1 MSEPPSPPLRTW
13 RPMAA
18 WTAGMLLAL
27 GLAWFVAAVM
37 VPWWQV
43 RDVLGRE
50 SAAMAYPYS
59 NETIA
64 ELGGADSAARK
75 AGTYL
80 RMPKV
85 LAPERIRASF
95 LLIACLKSG
104 SSYAGVPLSRLL
116 ADPDPKVRGSVAWA
130 LGDID
135 ADAAPVLPALV
146 RLLADSDSANRHVAA
161 RALRRMG
168 PAAGPA
174 VPALTQSLSDG
185 VPEVRMQAAMALM
198 AIGPTSEPA
207 ALQLAEALD
216 DPDSAVRRWAAEA
229 LASIGPRARP
239 AVPALTRAMSDADAA
254 VRRAATRALTEI
266 RGEEPKP

>member
-1 MSEPPSPPLRTW
+1 
-13 RPMAA
+13 MAA

-64 ELGGADSAARK
+64 ELGGADSAAHK

-85 LAPERIRASF
+85 LSPERIRASF

-146 RLLADSDSANRHVAA
+146 RLLADSDPTNRHVAT

-174 VPALTQSLSDG
+174 VPALAQALRDG
-185 VPEVRMQAAMALM
+185 VPEVRIEAAIALM
-198 AIGPTSEPA
+198 CIGSTSLSA
-207 ALQLAEALD
+207 APQLGEALG
-216 DPDSAVRRWAAEA
+216 DPRSLNLRSVLNCAFTGR
-229 LASIGPRARP
+229 
-239 AVPALTRAMSDADAA
+239 
-254 VRRAATRALTEI
+254 
-266 RGEEPKP
+266 